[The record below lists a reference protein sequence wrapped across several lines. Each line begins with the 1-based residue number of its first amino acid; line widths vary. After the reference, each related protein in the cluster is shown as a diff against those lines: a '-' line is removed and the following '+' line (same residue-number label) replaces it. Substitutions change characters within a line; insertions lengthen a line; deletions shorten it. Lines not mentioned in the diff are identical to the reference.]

1 MKVLSEKVNKK
12 LLSLSLGDDGLLDD
26 GRISCVLSS
35 LSMKFSGDELRKLLI
50 GYLNILERFRASHT
64 LLIEHSGELSD
75 DCVQRLRER
84 YQTMFGRSLLVL
96 KKESEELIA
105 GLRIQLDDFVFEC
118 SITNALDA
126 YRKSLSI

>member
-26 GRISCVLSS
+26 CRISYVLSS
-35 LSMKFSGDELRKLLI
+35 LSMKFSGDELRRLLMD
-50 GYLNILERFRASHT
+50 YLNVLERFRASHT
-64 LLIEHSGELSD
+64 LFIEHSGELSD

-84 YQTMFGRSLLVL
+84 YQIMFGRSLLVL

-118 SITNALDA
+118 SIANALDA